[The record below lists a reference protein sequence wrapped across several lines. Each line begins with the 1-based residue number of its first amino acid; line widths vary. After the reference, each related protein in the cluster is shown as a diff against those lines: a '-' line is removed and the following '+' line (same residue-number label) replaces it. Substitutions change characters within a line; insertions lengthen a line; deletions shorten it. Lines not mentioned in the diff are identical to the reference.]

1 MCVLR
6 WVCCDGCVT
15 DKEDVINI
23 QALMR
28 TKPTF
33 CGHCH
38 VVLINSG
45 IRKHKSDLP
54 PTLVP
59 DDMVSHLVK
68 YSHTHTHTHTH
79 GESSLYI
86 HPCMVSHL
94 VQCTYTW

>member
-1 MCVLR
+1 MCY
-6 WVCCDGCVT
+6 DGCVA

-54 PTLVP
+54 PSLVP
-59 DDMVSHLVK
+59 DDMVSCCGMHKHKSDLV
-68 YSHTHTHTHTH
+68 
-79 GESSLYI
+79 
-86 HPCMVSHL
+86 PVVMVS
-94 VQCTYTW
+94 QCGIH

>member
-1 MCVLR
+1 M
-6 WVCCDGCVT
+6 
-15 DKEDVINI
+15 INI

-68 YSHTHTHTHTH
+68 CTRILSYLIKHTTHT
-79 GESSLYI
+79 
-86 HPCMVSHL
+86 
-94 VQCTYTW
+94 Q